1 MKIVLIDAN
10 SLIHRVYHALP
21 RLTDFQGRPTNALY
35 GLSNILL
42 KFLKEYQPDY
52 IFALYD
58 RPEPTLRHQIFKE
71 YKAQRPKIA
80 DDLKIQIGLS
90 KKIFLGLNIP
100 LIEKV
105 GYEADDLIA
114 SLKERF
120 KTSAQEIII
129 LTGDLDT
136 LQLVDKKTKIFTMK
150 KGISEMKIYDIEEV
164 KNKFGILPE
173 EILDFKALVGD
184 KSDNIPG
191 IPGIGEKT
199 ASLLIKKYG
208 YLEKIIEEAEKGKI
222 EPLLRKKILENKERL
237 LFFKE
242 IITLKKDLDLGF
254 EPEKMKYS
262 GYDEEKLI
270 KIFEEFSFKSL
281 IERLKKEKH
290 SFFSLVRKEELKKEK
305 GKIEDLKTLLFIYL
319 NKNELE
325 VYDGSYI
332 KTFSFSDLKKILYLP
347 HEKIVYDFKE
357 LIKIT
362 FQEDFYFDKK
372 IDLEKIFDL
381 KIVFWLLNPEK
392 GDFTLEDN
400 LRYYLRENFDNL
412 YSASLKV
419 YEILKKELKEK
430 ELENLYYNLEI
441 KISPLLARMEF
452 KGIKVDLE
460 KLEEFKKFLKKE
472 IEEKTEE
479 IYALAGRRFNL
490 NSPHELSFVL
500 FEVLKLPT
508 KNITKT
514 KSGIYSTQEAELLKI
529 SSLHPIIEK
538 ILSYREYTKLL
549 RTYTESFLRY
559 IDFKNKRIYTLFNQT
574 KAATGRIISGK
585 PNLQNLPLKGD
596 LAKEFRK
603 IFISEEGFVFLSTD
617 YSQIELRLLAHL
629 SQDENLILA
638 FKNDWDIHREVVK
651 YVFGKEDQ
659 ETRKKAKI
667 INFGIVYGISPRG
680 LAERLNLGL
689 SEAKSLMERFFNFYP
704 KVKEYQKRSI
714 NFAKEKGYA
723 ETLLGRKRFIPEIY
737 SLSYKEK
744 NEAERIAINM
754 PIQGLGADILK
765 KALLEI
771 EKKILEKNWQE
782 SAFFVIILHD
792 EIILEVKEE
801 IKEEIKV
808 IIKEVMENIISL
820 SVPLKVNINE
830 GKNLADLIK

>member
-1 MKIVLIDAN
+1 MRVVLIDAN

-42 KFLKEYQPDY
+42 KFLKDYKPDY

-58 RPEPTLRHQIFKE
+58 RPEPTLRHQVFKE
-71 YKAQRPKIA
+71 YKAQRPKA
-80 DDLKIQIGLS
+80 PDDLKIQIGLS
-90 KKIFLGLNIP
+90 KKIFLGFNIP
-100 LIEKV
+100 IIEKT

-120 KTSAQEIII
+120 KSFAKEIVI

-136 LQLVDKKTKIFTMK
+136 LQLVDEKTKILTMK

-173 EILDFKALVGD
+173 KVPDFKALVGD

-199 ASLLIKKYG
+199 ASLLINKYG
-208 YLEKIIEEAEKGKI
+208 DLEKIIEEAEKGKLD
-222 EPLLRKKILENKERL
+222 PSFKSKILENKERL

-242 IITLKKDLDLGF
+242 LVTLRKDISFDF
-254 EPEKMKYS
+254 EPEKMKYE
-262 GYDEEKLI
+262 GYNEENLI
-270 KIFEEFSFKSL
+270 KVFEEFSFKSL
-281 IERLKKEKH
+281 IERLKKEKPGL
-290 SFFSLVRKEELKKEK
+290 FSLKKREDVKKEE
-305 GKIEDLKTLLFIYL
+305 GKIESLNSPFFLYL
-319 NKNELE
+319 NKDILE
-325 VYDGSYI
+325 VYDGSNV
-332 KTFSFSDLKKILYLP
+332 KTFPLFELKNLLSLP

-362 FQEDFYFDKK
+362 LKDDFYFDKK
-372 IDLEKIFDL
+372 ISLEKIFDL
-381 KIVFWLLNPEK
+381 KIVFWLLNPERNN
-392 GDFTLEDN
+392 FTFEDN
-400 LRYYLRENFDNL
+400 LRYYLKENFENI
-412 YSASLKV
+412 YSSSLKV
-419 YEILKKELKEK
+419 YEILKKELEEK
-430 ELENLYYNLEI
+430 ELKNLYYDLEI
-441 KISPLLARMEF
+441 KISPILARMEF
-452 KGIKVDLE
+452 RGIKVDLE

-472 IEEKTEE
+472 IEKIAEE
-479 IYALAGRRFNL
+479 IYTLAGRRFNL
-490 NSPHELSFVL
+490 NSPHELSFIL

-514 KSGIYSTQEAELLKI
+514 KSGIYSTQEADLLKI
-529 SSLHPIIEK
+529 IDSHPIIEK

-549 RTYTESFLRY
+549 RTYTEGFLKY
-559 IDFKNKRIYTLFNQT
+559 IDFKNKKIYTLFNQT
-574 KAATGRIISGK
+574 KAATGRIVSEK

-603 IFISEEGFVFLSTD
+603 IFVSEEGFVFISAD
-617 YSQIELRLLAHL
+617 YSQIELRILAHL

-638 FKNDWDIHREVVK
+638 FKEGWDIHSEVAK

-659 ETRKKAKI
+659 ETRRKAKI

-680 LAERLNLGL
+680 LAERLGVSLN
-689 SEAKSLMERFFNFYP
+689 EAKNLMERFFNFYP

-723 ETLLGRKRFIPEIY
+723 ETLLGRKRFLPEIY

-744 NEAERIAINM
+744 SEAERIAINM

-771 EKKILEKNWQE
+771 EKKILENGWQNN
-782 SAFFVIILHD
+782 AFFVLTIHD

-808 IIKEVMENIISL
+808 IIKEVMENVMPL
-820 SVPLKVNINE
+820 SVPLKVNISE
-830 GKNLADLIK
+830 GKNLADFIK

>member
-1 MKIVLIDAN
+1 MRVVLIDAN

-21 RLTDFQGRPTNALY
+21 RLTDFQGRPTNAIY

-42 KFLKEYQPDY
+42 RFLKEYKPDY

-58 RPEPTLRHQIFKE
+58 RPEPTLRHQVFKE
-71 YKAQRPKIA
+71 YKAQRPKA
-80 DDLKIQIGLS
+80 SDDLKIQIGLS
-90 KKIFLGLNIP
+90 KKIFLGFNIP
-100 LIEKV
+100 IIEKS

-120 KTSAQEIII
+120 KPFAKEIVI

-136 LQLVDKKTKIFTMK
+136 LQLVDEKTRIFTMK

-164 KNKFGILPE
+164 RNKFGILPE
-173 EILDFKALVGD
+173 KVPDFKALVGD

-191 IPGIGEKT
+191 VPGIGEKT
-199 ASLLIKKYG
+199 ASLLINKFG
-208 YLEKIIEEAEKGKI
+208 DLEKIIEEAEKGKL
-222 EPLLRKKILENKERL
+222 EPSFRSKILENKERL
-237 LFFKE
+237 LFFKN
-242 IITLKKDLDLGF
+242 IVTLRKDISFDF
-254 EPEKMKYS
+254 EPEKMKYE
-262 GYDEEKLI
+262 GYDEERLI

-281 IERLKKEKH
+281 IERFKKEKP
-290 SFFSLVRKEELKKEK
+290 SLFSLKKIEEIKKDE
-305 GKIEDLKTLLFIYL
+305 GNIEDLNSPFFLFL
-319 NKNELE
+319 NKDVLE
-325 VYDGSYI
+325 VYDGNSI
-332 KTFSFSDLKKILYLP
+332 KTFPLSDLKKIFSLP

-362 FQEDFYFDKK
+362 LKEDFYFDKK
-372 IDLEKIFDL
+372 ISLEKIFDL
-381 KIVFWLLNPEK
+381 KIVFWLLNPER
-392 GDFTLEDN
+392 GNFTFEDN
-400 LRYYLRENFDNL
+400 LRYYLKENFENI
-412 YSASLKV
+412 YSSSLKV
-419 YEILKKELKEK
+419 YEILKKELEEK
-430 ELENLYYNLEI
+430 ELKNLYYDLEI

-452 KGIKVDLE
+452 RGIKIDLE

-472 IEEKTEE
+472 IEKRAEE

-490 NSPHELSFVL
+490 NSPHELSFIL
-500 FEVLKLPT
+500 FEILKLTT

-514 KSGIYSTQEAELLKI
+514 KSGIYSTQEADLLKI
-529 SSLHPIIEK
+529 IETHPIIEK
-538 ILSYREYTKLL
+538 ILIYRENTKLL
-549 RTYTESFLRY
+549 KTYTEGFLKY
-559 IDFKNKRIYTLFNQT
+559 IDFRNKRIYTLFNQT
-574 KAATGRIISGK
+574 KAVTGRIVSEK

-603 IFISEEGFVFLSTD
+603 IFVSEDGFVFISAD
-617 YSQIELRLLAHL
+617 YSQIELRILAHL

-638 FKNDWDIHREVVK
+638 FKEDWDIHGEVAK
-651 YVFGKEDQ
+651 YVFGREDQ
-659 ETRKKAKI
+659 EARRKAKI

-680 LAERLNLGL
+680 LAERLGVSLN
-689 SEAKSLMERFFNFYP
+689 EAKNLMERFFKFYP

-723 ETLLGRKRFIPEIY
+723 ETLLGRKRFLPEIY

-744 NEAERIAINM
+744 SEAERIAINM

-771 EKKILEKNWQE
+771 EKKILEKGWQNN
-782 SAFFVIILHD
+782 AFFVLAIHD

-808 IIKEVMENIISL
+808 IIKEVMEKIMPL

-830 GKNLADLIK
+830 GKNLSDLIK